1 MAQTAPTQYG
11 PASTISSGGG
21 TLLPTTKEADDVRA
35 TEHERIRALVNG
47 DMEAARRL
55 LATDFQLV
63 APIGVVFSKEQYLG
77 AIASGNVHYLAWEPD
92 SPIEVR
98 MYGDVALIRYRAQI
112 EIVVQGQKHPRAPYW
127 FTDAYEKRA
136 GQWQVVWSQGTGIA

>member
-1 MAQTAPTQYG
+1 M
-11 PASTISSGGG
+11 
-21 TLLPTTKEADDVRA
+21 LPTTNVEAGDVRA

-63 APIGVVFSKEQYLG
+63 APIGVVFTREQYLG
-77 AIASGNVHYLAWEPD
+77 AIASGAVQYLAWEPD
-92 SPIEVR
+92 TSIEVR
-98 MYGDVALIRYRAQI
+98 MYGEVALIRYRAQI
-112 EIVVQGQKHPRAPYW
+112 EIVVQGQKYPRAPYW
-127 FTDAYEKRA
+127 FTDAYEKRG